1 MIPCHDAND
10 AACYESTIESPA
22 FAAAQNAWV
31 ALAPMGTDE
40 EPRMVEIL
48 TVLNDVFD
56 SFNIQSES
64 GVLSVPLPA

>member
-1 MIPCHDAND
+1 MIPCQDANHVM
-10 AACYESTIESPA
+10 CYESTIESPA

-31 ALAPMGTDE
+31 ALAPMGTDQ

-56 SFNIQSES
+56 SFSIESDS